1 MEFDPHGHFKGV
13 LSRARRLFGPR
24 TGAGGEV
31 SPSPPQFYP
40 GKHATAVES
49 VASSVE
55 WVFRMARF
63 SCQPRRPWTEESLD
77 QPR

>member
-1 MEFDPHGHFKGV
+1 MAILDAF
-13 LSRARRLFGPR
+13 SRARLLFWPR

-31 SPSPPQFYP
+31 TASPPQFYP
-40 GKHATAVES
+40 GKQTTVVES
-49 VASSVE
+49 VANSVD
-55 WVFRMARF
+55 WVFRMAGF